1 MERNLLMK
9 YKTEPIENIKELY
22 QINSETGLNSQQII
36 KNRNTFGSN
45 EFTEQKGPNLLQK
58 IAHHLLEVMNLILIA
73 VAILA
78 GYLAFIGNGNYTK
91 TIIVL
96 LIVII
101 NVVVSTFQE
110 SRAENA
116 LSALKKLSSPT
127 STVLREGKIQTISS
141 SELVCGDLI
150 QLSAGM
156 QVGADV
162 RLLSSNS
169 LQIDESSLTGES
181 EPIDKDATVV
191 ITDEVPLGDQ
201 LNMVF
206 SGTNVLNGTAQG
218 IVVAVGNQSQMG
230 QIATLIGEQVKGK
243 TPLQKRIDKLAK
255 RLAIIAFGAGIL
267 IFAINMFYGN
277 IPLVDNLMTAVV
289 LGVAA
294 VPETLPVIVTL
305 SLIYGVENMAH
316 KRAIIRNIPAVETLG
331 NATVIASDKTGT
343 LTQNQ
348 MTIQKLWLSGNETWS
363 GGHLSDHEVTLMQ
376 NFAYASDAT
385 AQLKDGN
392 WEVHGDPTEASIIRF
407 LIAHDLYHPEKAP
420 KRIAELP
427 FDSSRKKMTVV
438 IPHPQYTGRYMVL
451 TKGAFDRLAP
461 TSQHTTHHHHI
472 LNIDGTA
479 ALQPDLEE
487 ELLIEAQQVH
497 DEFADNALR
506 VLALAYKV
514 IDEIPSV
521 LTELEEDL
529 HFLGIIGMIDPPR
542 PESKAAVAEA
552 RTAGIKPIMITG
564 DHALTAKAIATELDI
579 YRDGD
584 KVVDGLT
591 LSAMTDSELKTDIEK
606 VSVYARVSPEDK
618 LRIVKAW
625 QDKGQIVAMTGDGVN
640 DAPSL
645 RAADVGTAMGIAG
658 TEVAKSASDIVLA
671 DDNFATIVG
680 AVREGRRVYAN
691 IKKTI
696 YYLLSANVAE
706 ILIMLIG
713 AIVGWGLPFTG
724 MQLLYINV
732 LADGIPGFGIS
743 REKADEHLMHQP
755 PIGVRESLFSRG
767 VSWRIAICSAS
778 FIVTGLI
785 GFYLGRFI
793 EIAGQT
799 PSHQLGQTMAFV
811 ILTLAST
818 INVYNAKSNKSIF
831 KSGITANKMI
841 FGTTILSLTITLI
854 FTHVPF
860 LMNILEIT
868 SLSAT
873 HWLIAISL
881 SLVSILVIELTK
893 LVLNK
898 QNKKF
903 IG

>member
-1 MERNLLMK
+1 MK
-9 YKTEPIENIKELY
+9 YKTESIEKIQNLY
-22 QINSETGLNSQQII
+22 RSHLTAGLEQQQIQ
-36 KNRNTFGSN
+36 KNREAFGSN

-58 IAHHLLEVMNLILIA
+58 IGHHLLEIMNIILLA
-73 VAILA
+73 VAVLA
-78 GYLAFIGNGNYTK
+78 TYLAFISNGNYTK
-91 TIIVL
+91 TIVVL

-101 NVVVSTFQE
+101 NVVVSLFQE

-116 LSALKKLSSPT
+116 LAALKKLSSPT
-127 STVLREGKIQTISS
+127 STVLRDGKILTIPSA
-141 SELVCGDLI
+141 ELVCGDLI
-150 QLSAGM
+150 QLTAGM
-156 QVGADV
+156 QVGADI
-162 RLLSSNS
+162 RLTKSNA

-181 EPIDKDATVV
+181 EPIEKDAHA
-191 ITDEVPLGDQ
+191 IISEDVPLGDQ
-201 LNMVF
+201 INMVF

-230 QIATLIGEQVKGK
+230 QIAQLIGEQVKGK

-255 RLAIIAFGAGIL
+255 RLAIIAFGAGVL
-267 IFAINMFYGN
+267 IFIINMLYGN
-277 IPLVDNLMTAVV
+277 IPLIDNLMTAVV

-348 MTIQKLWLSGNETWS
+348 MTIQKLWLSGKDIWS
-363 GGHLSDHEVTLMQ
+363 KGHLADAEVTLMQ
-376 NFAYASDAT
+376 NFAYASDAS
-385 AQLKDGN
+385 AQLKDGE
-392 WEVHGDPTEASIIRF
+392 WEIHGDPTEAAIIRF
-407 LIAHDLYHPEKAP
+407 LIAHNLYHPEKTP

-427 FDSSRKKMTVV
+427 FDSSRKKMSVV
-438 IPHPQYTGRYMVL
+438 IPHPSYSGRYMVL

-461 TSQHTTHHHHI
+461 TSNHTTHHPHI
-472 LNIDGTA
+472 LNIDGTS
-479 ALQPDLEE
+479 ALQPDYEE

-514 IDEIPSV
+514 IDEIPSA
-521 LTELEEDL
+521 LTDLEEDL

-542 PESKAAVAEA
+542 LESKAAVAEA

-564 DHALTAKAIATELDI
+564 DHALTAKAIAQELDI
-579 YRDGD
+579 YRPND
-584 KVVDGLT
+584 KVVDGIT
-591 LSAMTDSELKTDIEK
+591 LSAMTDDELKTDIEK
-606 VSVYARVSPEDK
+606 ISVYARVSPEDK

-658 TEVAKSASDIVLA
+658 TEVSKSAADIVLA

-680 AVREGRRVYAN
+680 AVREGRRVYVN

-713 AIVGWGLPFTG
+713 ALVGWGLPFTG
-724 MQLLYINV
+724 LQLLYINV

-743 REKADEHLMHQP
+743 REKADKHLMEQP
-755 PIGVRESLFSRG
+755 PIGIKESLFSRG
-767 VSWRIAICSAS
+767 VSWRIAICSTS
-778 FIVTGLI
+778 FIIISLF
-785 GFYLGRFI
+785 GFYLGRFV

-799 PSHQLGQTMAFV
+799 PNHQLGQTMAFV

-818 INVYNAKSNKSIF
+818 INVYNARSNESIF
-831 KSGITANKMI
+831 KVGLTNNRMI
-841 FGTTILSLTITLI
+841 FGTILLSLTITLL

-881 SLVSILVIELTK
+881 SLLSIAVIELTK
-893 LVLNK
+893 LILNK
-898 QNKKF
+898 QGKKF